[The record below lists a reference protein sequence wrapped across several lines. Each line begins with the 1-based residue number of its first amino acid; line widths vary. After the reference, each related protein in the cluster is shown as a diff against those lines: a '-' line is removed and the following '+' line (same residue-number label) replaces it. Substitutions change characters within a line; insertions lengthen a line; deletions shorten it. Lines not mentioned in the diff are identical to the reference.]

1 MNVKASTFNAE
12 MTSQKPNR
20 LHTLPSSYGL
30 QNTLGHVACK
40 LSCPEGGAVLKVI
53 LLGTNRLALL
63 TRVSRLNGLV
73 YGATSKVRSRGGV
86 HVPVAEAFIPKRLTT
101 ETGLKG
107 QRCRRRWQR

>member
-40 LSCPEGGAVLKVI
+40 LSCPEGGAVLRVI

-73 YGATSKVRSRGGV
+73 YGATSNRHV
-86 HVPVAEAFIPKRLTT
+86 HTANSVKFALEEASTSP
-101 ETGLKG
+101 
-107 QRCRRRWQR
+107 